1 MEGRKQGTYLNLEES
16 VTLRQD
22 LSVKQELPGVY
33 LVEEVD
39 LGAGQE
45 GEENY
50 CRRKIMC
57 QGQVVRRS
65 MVES

>member
-45 GEENY
+45 EENS